1 MREQSFDKFS
11 LSKSIKQSDFYKCK
25 NLVDEQIF
33 DQVIEE
39 SYQLAHGLTAPVISK
54 TVSKGKEVYYVDR
67 LSYKLILRKLQGNIR
82 GKIETEKLQRNEI
95 VRNLVSYLQEGVKSK
110 VICIDLKS
118 FYESIDIDSLLSKT
132 AKIGSLSY
140 HSKKLIE
147 VVLKEHRSLGGNG
160 VPRGIELSSLLA
172 DLYLQE
178 FDEWIKRIDGVFLYK
193 RFVDDILI
201 MTDHKIDVQTI
212 LSSIKQ
218 NLPANLC
225 INDLKTQVIEINKRN
240 SSLNDVKGQ
249 LAATVD
255 YLGYK
260 IKVIDTHIPP
270 STGGGVSDG
279 KANSVY
285 RKVVI
290 GISDKKVNKIKTKL
304 CKAFYNYEIN
314 RDFTL
319 LIDRVTFLSTN
330 RHLINKDK
338 NRKMPTG
345 IFYNYPLV
353 NDDCESLMIIDSYIR
368 SIILGSGCRLSK
380 KLNASL
386 SKCQVKTLLKISFAR
401 GFANKIHKKYSLNR
415 LKEIT
420 RIWK

>member
-11 LSKSIKQSDFYKCK
+11 LSKMIRQSDFYKCK
-25 NLVDEQIF
+25 NLADEQIF
-33 DQVIEE
+33 EKVIEE
-39 SYQLAHGLTAPVISK
+39 SYQLAHGLTAPVISN
-54 TVSKGKEVYYVDR
+54 TVSKGKDVYYVDR
-67 LSYKLILRKLQGNIR
+67 LSYKLILRKLQSNIR
-82 GKIETEKLQRNEI
+82 NKIETDRLQRNEI
-95 VRNLVSYLQEGVKSK
+95 VRNLVSYLQEGVESK

-118 FYESIDIDSLLSKT
+118 FYESIDIDSLLSKA

-140 HSKKLIE
+140 HSKKLIDL
-147 VVLKEHRSLGGNG
+147 VLEEHRSLGGKG

-201 MTDHKIDVQTI
+201 MTDHKVDGKSI
-212 LSSIKQ
+212 LTSIK
-218 NLPANLC
+218 NKLPANLC
-225 INDLKTQVIEINKRN
+225 VNDLKTKIIKIKKRTH
-240 SSLNDVKGQ
+240 SPNDVKGK
-249 LAATVD
+249 LAAIID

-270 STGGGVSDG
+270 AKKCASSEG

-290 GISDKKVNKIKTKL
+290 GVSDKKLNKIKTKL
-304 CKAFYNYEIN
+304 CKAFYNYELN

-319 LIDRVTFLSTN
+319 LLDRIIFLSTN
-330 RHLINKDK
+330 RLLINKDK

-353 NDDCESLMIIDSYIR
+353 NDDSESLKVIDFYIR
-368 SIILGSGCRLSK
+368 ALTLGSGCRLSK
-380 KLNASL
+380 KLDASL
-386 SKCQVKTLLKISFAR
+386 SKSQVKTLLKISFAR
-401 GFANKIHKKYSLNR
+401 GFTKKIHKKYSLNR